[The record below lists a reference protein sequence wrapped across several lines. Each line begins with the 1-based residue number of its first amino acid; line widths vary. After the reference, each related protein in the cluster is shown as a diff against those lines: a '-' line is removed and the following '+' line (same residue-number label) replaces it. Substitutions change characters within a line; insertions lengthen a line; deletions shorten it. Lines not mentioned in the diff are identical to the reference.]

1 MKNFFL
7 VFVAIVFAEIATFI
21 VVGKWLGVFLTLLF
35 IVLTGVLGVYLIKK
49 RGTKSFQMIQKSIAQ
64 GQAPGVAIIE
74 TFMMFVGA
82 VLLIIPDFLTDIIGL
97 MMFTSFTR
105 NLFKP
110 VIFMWLR
117 RKMKSNQMI
126 IVQR

>member
-7 VFVAIVFAEIATFI
+7 AFVAIVFAEIATFI
-21 VVGKWLGVFLTLLF
+21 VVGKWIGVFPTLLL
-35 IVLTGVLGVYLIKK
+35 IVLTGVLGVYLVKK
-49 RGTKSFQMIQKSIAQ
+49 RGTKSLQNIQKSIAQ
-64 GQAPGVAIIE
+64 GQAPGIAVIE
-74 TFMMFVGA
+74 AFMMFVGA
-82 VLLIIPDFLTDIIGL
+82 ILLIIPGFLSDIIGL

-117 RKMKSNQMI
+117 RKMKNSQMI
-126 IVQR
+126 ILQR

>member
-7 VFVAIVFAEIATFI
+7 AFVAIVFAEIATFI
-21 VVGKWLGVFLTLLF
+21 VVGKWIGVFPTLLF
-35 IVLTGVLGVYLIKK
+35 IVLTSVLGVYLIKK
-49 RGTKSFQMIQKSIAQ
+49 RGTKSLQSIQTSIAQ
-64 GQAPGVAIIE
+64 GQAPGIAIIE
-74 TFMMFVGA
+74 AFMMFVGA
-82 VLLIIPDFLTDIIGL
+82 VLLIMPGFLTDIIGL

-117 RKMKSNQMI
+117 RKMKNNQMI
-126 IVQR
+126 IVQK

>member
-7 VFVAIVFAEIATFI
+7 AFVAIVFAEIATFI
-21 VVGKWLGVFLTLLF
+21 VVGKWLGVFPTLLL
-35 IVLTGVLGVYLIKK
+35 IMLTSVLGVYLIKK
-49 RGTKSFQMIQKSIAQ
+49 LGTKPFQTIQKSIAQ
-64 GQAPGVAIIE
+64 GQAPGIALIE
-74 TFMMFVGA
+74 AFMMFVGA
-82 VLLIIPDFLTDIIGL
+82 ILLITPGFLSDVVGL

-110 VIFMWLR
+110 IIFMWLR
-117 RKMKSNQMI
+117 RKMKNNQMI

>member
-7 VFVAIVFAEIATFI
+7 AFVAIIFAEIATFI
-21 VVGKWLGVFLTLLF
+21 VVGKWLGVFPTLVLILLTS
-35 IVLTGVLGVYLIKK
+35 VLGVYLVKK
-49 RGTKSFQMIQKSIAQ
+49 RGTKSLQTIQASIAQ
-64 GQAPGVAIIE
+64 GQAPGIAIIE
-74 TFMMFVGA
+74 AFMMFVGA
-82 VLLIIPDFLTDIIGL
+82 VLLIIPGFLTDIVGL

-117 RKMKSNQMI
+117 RKMKNNQMI
-126 IVQR
+126 IVQK

>member
-7 VFVAIVFAEIATFI
+7 AFVAIVFAEIATFI
-21 VVGKWLGVFLTLLF
+21 VIGKWLGVFPTLLL
-35 IVLTGVLGVYLIKK
+35 ILLTSVLGVYLVKK
-49 RGTKSFQMIQKSIAQ
+49 RGTKSLQSIQTSIAQ

-74 TFMMFVGA
+74 AFMMFVGA
-82 VLLIIPDFLTDIIGL
+82 VLLITPGFLTDIIGL

-117 RKMKSNQMI
+117 RKMKNNQMI

>member
-21 VVGKWLGVFLTLLF
+21 VVGKSLGVFLTLLL
-35 IVLTGVLGVYLIKK
+35 IILTSVLGVYLVKK
-49 RGTKSFQMIQKSIAQ
+49 RGTKSLKKKKKSIEQ
-64 GQAPGVAIIE
+64 GQPPGVALIE
-74 TFMMFVGA
+74 AFMMFVGA
-82 VLLIIPDFLTDIIGL
+82 VLLIIPGFLSDIIGL

-117 RKMKSNQMI
+117 RKMKNSQMI

>member
-21 VVGKWLGVFLTLLF
+21 VVGKWLGVFLTLLL
-35 IVLTGVLGVYLIKK
+35 IILTSVLGVYLVKK
-49 RGTKSFQMIQKSIAQ
+49 RGTKSLQTIQKSIEQ
-64 GQAPGVAIIE
+64 GQPPGIALIE
-74 TFMMFVGA
+74 AFMMFVGA
-82 VLLIIPDFLTDIIGL
+82 VLLIIPGFLSDIIGL

-110 VIFMWLR
+110 IIFMWLR
-117 RKMKSNQMI
+117 RKMKNNQMI

>member
-1 MKNFFL
+1 MKNFL
-7 VFVAIVFAEIATFI
+7 LAFVAIVFAEIATFI
-21 VVGKWLGVFLTLLF
+21 VIGKWLGVFPTLLL
-35 IVLTGVLGVYLIKK
+35 ILLTSVLGVYLVKK
-49 RGTKSFQMIQKSIAQ
+49 RGTKSLQSIQTSIAQ

-74 TFMMFVGA
+74 AFMMFVGA
-82 VLLIIPDFLTDIIGL
+82 VLLITPGFLSDVVGL

-110 VIFMWLR
+110 IIFMWLR
-117 RKMKSNQMI
+117 RKKKNNQMI

>member
-7 VFVAIVFAEIATFI
+7 AFVAIVFAEIATFI
-21 VVGKWLGVFLTLLF
+21 VVGKWLGIFPTLLF
-35 IVLTGVLGVYLIKK
+35 IVLTSVLGVYLIKK
-49 RGTKSFQMIQKSIAQ
+49 LGTKSFQTIQKSIAQ
-64 GQAPGVAIIE
+64 GQAPGIALIE
-74 TFMMFVGA
+74 AFMMFVGA
-82 VLLIIPDFLTDIIGL
+82 VLLITPGFLTDVIGL

-110 VIFMWLR
+110 IIFMWLR
-117 RKMKSNQMI
+117 RKMKNNQMI

>member
-7 VFVAIVFAEIATFI
+7 AFVAIVFAEIATFI
-21 VVGKWLGVFLTLLF
+21 VVGKWIGVFPTLLF
-35 IVLTGVLGVYLIKK
+35 IVLTSVLGVYLIKK
-49 RGTKSFQMIQKSIAQ
+49 LGTKSFQTIQTSIAQ
-64 GQAPGVAIIE
+64 GQAPGVALVE
-74 TFMMFVGA
+74 AFMMFVGA
-82 VLLIIPDFLTDIIGL
+82 VLLITPGFLTDVIGL

-117 RKMKSNQMI
+117 KKMKNSQMI
-126 IVQR
+126 IVQK

>member
-21 VVGKWLGVFLTLLF
+21 IVGKWLGVFLTLLL

-49 RGTKSFQMIQKSIAQ
+49 RGTKSFQMIQTSIAQ

-74 TFMMFVGA
+74 AFMMFIGA
-82 VLLIIPDFLTDIIGL
+82 VLLIIPGFLTDIIGL

-110 VIFMWLR
+110 IIFMWLR
-117 RKMKSNQMI
+117 RKMKNNQMI

>member
-1 MKNFFL
+1 MKSFL
-7 VFVAIVFAEIATFI
+7 IAFVAIVFAEIATFI
-21 VVGKWLGVFLTLLF
+21 VIGKWLGVFPTLLL
-35 IVLTGVLGVYLIKK
+35 ILLTSVLGVYLVKK
-49 RGTKSFQMIQKSIAQ
+49 RGTKSFQTIQTSIAQ
-64 GQAPGVAIIE
+64 GQAPGIAIIE
-74 TFMMFVGA
+74 AFMMFVGA
-82 VLLIIPDFLTDIIGL
+82 VLLITPGFLTDIIGL

-117 RKMKSNQMI
+117 RKMKNNQMI

>member
-7 VFVAIVFAEIATFI
+7 VFVAIVFAEIAIFI
-21 VVGKWLGVFLTLLF
+21 VIGKWLGVFPTLLLILF
-35 IVLTGVLGVYLIKK
+35 TSVLGVYLVKK
-49 RGTKSFQMIQKSIAQ
+49 RGTKSLQTIQTSIAQ
-64 GQAPGVAIIE
+64 GQAPGIAIIE
-74 TFMMFVGA
+74 AFMMFVGA
-82 VLLIIPDFLTDIIGL
+82 VLLIMPGFLTDIIGL

-117 RKMKSNQMI
+117 RKMKNNQMI
-126 IVQR
+126 IVQK

>member
-1 MKNFFL
+1 MRNFFL

-82 VLLIIPDFLTDIIGL
+82 VLLIIPGFLTDIIGL

>member
-1 MKNFFL
+1 MKNFL
-7 VFVAIVFAEIATFI
+7 LAFVAIVFAEIATFI
-21 VVGKWLGVFLTLLF
+21 FIGKWLGVFPTLLL
-35 IVLTGVLGVYLIKK
+35 ILLTSVLGVYLIKK
-49 RGTKSFQMIQKSIAQ
+49 RGTKSLQSIQTSIAQ

-74 TFMMFVGA
+74 AFMMFVGA
-82 VLLIIPDFLTDIIGL
+82 VLLIIPGFLTDIIGL

-110 VIFMWLR
+110 VIFIWLR
-117 RKMKSNQMI
+117 RKMKNNRMI

>member
-7 VFVAIVFAEIATFI
+7 AFVAIVFAEIATFI
-21 VVGKWLGVFLTLLF
+21 VVGKWLGVFPTLLL
-35 IVLTGVLGVYLIKK
+35 ILLTSVLGVYLVKK
-49 RGTKSFQMIQKSIAQ
+49 RGTKSLQKIQNSIAQ
-64 GQAPGVAIIE
+64 GQAPGVALIE
-74 TFMMFVGA
+74 AFMMFVGA
-82 VLLIIPDFLTDIIGL
+82 VLLIIPGFLSDIIGL

-117 RKMKSNQMI
+117 RKMKNSQMI
-126 IVQR
+126 ILQR

>member
-1 MKNFFL
+1 MKNFL
-7 VFVAIVFAEIATFI
+7 IAFVAIVFAEIATFI
-21 VVGKWLGVFLTLLF
+21 VIGKWLGVFPTLLL
-35 IVLTGVLGVYLIKK
+35 ILLTSVLGVYLVKK
-49 RGTKSFQMIQKSIAQ
+49 RGTKSLQSIQTSIAQ

-74 TFMMFVGA
+74 AFMMFVGA
-82 VLLIIPDFLTDIIGL
+82 VLLITPGFLTDIIGL

-117 RKMKSNQMI
+117 RKMKNNQMI

>member
-7 VFVAIVFAEIATFI
+7 AFVAIVFAEIATFI
-21 VVGKWLGVFLTLLF
+21 VVGKWIGVFPTLLF
-35 IVLTGVLGVYLIKK
+35 IVLTSVLGVYLVKK
-49 RGTKSFQMIQKSIAQ
+49 RGTKSLQTIQKSIEQ
-64 GQAPGVAIIE
+64 GQPPGVALIE
-74 TFMMFVGA
+74 AFMMFIGA
-82 VLLIIPDFLTDIIGL
+82 VLLIVPGFLSDIIGL

-117 RKMKSNQMI
+117 KKMKNSRMI
-126 IVQR
+126 IVQK

>member
-7 VFVAIVFAEIATFI
+7 AFVAIVFAEIATFI
-21 VVGKWLGVFLTLLF
+21 VVGKWLGVFPTLVVIMLTS
-35 IVLTGVLGVYLIKK
+35 ILGVYLVKK
-49 RGTKSFQMIQKSIAQ
+49 RGTKSLQNMQKSIAQ
-64 GQAPGVAIIE
+64 GQAPGVALIE
-74 TFMMFVGA
+74 AFMMFVGS
-82 VLLIIPDFLTDIIGL
+82 VLLIIPGFLSDIIGL
-97 MMFTSFTR
+97 MMLTSFTR

-117 RKMKSNQMI
+117 RKMKNSQMI

>member
-7 VFVAIVFAEIATFI
+7 AFVAIVFAEIATFI
-21 VVGKWLGVFLTLLF
+21 IVGKWLGVFPTLLF
-35 IVLTGVLGVYLIKK
+35 IVLTSALGVYLIKK
-49 RGTKSFQMIQKSIAQ
+49 RGTKSLQKIQTSIAK
-64 GQAPGVAIIE
+64 GQPPGVALIE
-74 TFMMFVGA
+74 AFMMFVGA
-82 VLLIIPDFLTDIIGL
+82 VLLIIPGFLSDIIGL

-117 RKMKSNQMI
+117 KKMKNSQMI
-126 IVQR
+126 IVQK

>member
-7 VFVAIVFAEIATFI
+7 AFVAIVFAEIATFI
-21 VVGKWLGVFLTLLF
+21 VVGNWLGVFPTLLL
-35 IVLTGVLGVYLIKK
+35 ILLTSVLGVYLVKK
-49 RGTKSFQMIQKSIAQ
+49 RGTKSLQTIQKSIAQ
-64 GQAPGVAIIE
+64 GQAPGIALIE
-74 TFMMFVGA
+74 AFMMFVGA
-82 VLLIIPDFLTDIIGL
+82 VLLIVPGFLSDIIGL

-117 RKMKSNQMI
+117 RKMKNSQMI
-126 IVQR
+126 ILQR

>member
-7 VFVAIVFAEIATFI
+7 AFVAIVFAEIATFI
-21 VVGKWLGVFLTLLF
+21 VVGNWLGVFPTLLL
-35 IVLTGVLGVYLIKK
+35 IVLTSVLGVYLVKK
-49 RGTKSFQMIQKSIAQ
+49 GGTKSFQTIQNSIAQ
-64 GQAPGVAIIE
+64 GQAPGIALIE
-74 TFMMFVGA
+74 AFMMFVGA
-82 VLLIIPDFLTDIIGL
+82 VLLIVPGFLSDIIGL

-117 RKMKSNQMI
+117 RKMKNSQMVI
-126 IVQR
+126 LQR

>member
-1 MKNFFL
+1 MKNFL
-7 VFVAIVFAEIATFI
+7 LAFVAIVFAEIATFI
-21 VVGKWLGVFLTLLF
+21 FIGKWLGVFPTLLL
-35 IVLTGVLGVYLIKK
+35 ILLTSVLGVYLIKK
-49 RGTKSFQMIQKSIAQ
+49 RGTKSLQSIQTSIAQ

-74 TFMMFVGA
+74 AFMMFVGA
-82 VLLIIPDFLTDIIGL
+82 VLLITPGFLTDIIGL

-117 RKMKSNQMI
+117 RKMKNNQMI

>member
-7 VFVAIVFAEIATFI
+7 AFVAIVFAEIATFI
-21 VVGKWLGVFLTLLF
+21 VVGKWLGVFPTLLL
-35 IVLTGVLGVYLIKK
+35 IVLTSVLGVYLVKK
-49 RGTKSFQMIQKSIAQ
+49 RGTKSLQSIQTSIAQ

-74 TFMMFVGA
+74 AFMMFVGA
-82 VLLIIPDFLTDIIGL
+82 VLLITPGFLSDVVGL

-110 VIFMWLR
+110 IIFMWLR
-117 RKMKSNQMI
+117 RKMKNNQMI

>member
-21 VVGKWLGVFLTLLF
+21 VIGKWLGVFPTLLL
-35 IVLTGVLGVYLIKK
+35 ILLTSVLGIYLVKK
-49 RGTKSFQMIQKSIAQ
+49 RGTKSLQTIQTSIAQ
-64 GQAPGVAIIE
+64 GQAPGIAIIE
-74 TFMMFVGA
+74 AFMMFVGA
-82 VLLIIPDFLTDIIGL
+82 VLLIMPGFLTDIIGL

-105 NLFKP
+105 NLFRP

-117 RKMKSNQMI
+117 RKMKNNQMI
-126 IVQR
+126 IVQK